1 MSISL
6 AKPIPKA
13 FLVGVQ
19 YSHNSIEESQALL
32 EELDELVSNL
42 HFAVAGKE
50 LVRLRQPNPKYLLG
64 SGKTLELI
72 DKAKALG
79 CTYIVFDDELSPAQQ
94 RNWEKDSSLRVID
107 RNEVILEIF
116 AQRAQTREAR
126 LQVELALQQYMLPRL
141 TRAWTHLS
149 RQRGGGGVTQRGEG
163 ETQLEIDQRLVR
175 NKISKLQ
182 QELKTVI
189 QQRSTQRKQR
199 MKIPLPSAA
208 IVGYT
213 NAGKSSLLNCLSQ
226 SDVWVADQLF
236 ATLDPTTRKIKLPKG
251 QSLLLTD
258 TVGFIRRLPHKLI
271 EAFKATLEEAILAD
285 FLIHVIDI
293 SSTDAEKHYSTTL
306 KVLEELKAQDKPV
319 LTVFN
324 KIDLVP
330 HPIVQKAMR
339 LVCQDAVEVS
349 VKTGEGIPALLEKIE
364 KIMEKSWKK
373 LKLLLPHH
381 HYDLIHLLHE
391 AASIESQ
398 KPQDEGI
405 LFTAHVPER
414 ILETLK
420 PFVL

>member
-1 MSISL
+1 MTISL
-6 AKPIPKA
+6 VQPFPKA
-13 FLVGVQ
+13 FLIGVQ
-19 YSHNSIEESQALL
+19 YSHNSPEESQALL
-32 EELDELVSNL
+32 NELDELVSNL
-42 HFAVAGKE
+42 HFTVVEKD
-50 LVRLRQPNPKYLLG
+50 LVRLRQANPKYLLG

-72 DKAKALG
+72 EKAKALD
-79 CTYIVFDDELSPAQQ
+79 CNYIVFDDELSPAQQ
-94 RNWEKDSSLRVID
+94 RNWEKESGLRVID

-116 AQRAQTREAR
+116 AKRAQTREAR

-199 MKIPLPSAA
+199 MKIPLPCGA

-251 QSLLLTD
+251 QGLLLTD

-271 EAFKATLEEAILAD
+271 EAFKATLEEAIIAD

-306 KVLEELKAQDKPV
+306 KVLEELKAQDKPII
-319 LTVFN
+319 TVFN

-339 LVCQDAVEVS
+339 ILCQDAVELS
-349 VKTGEGIPALLEKIE
+349 IKTGEGILVLLERIE
-364 KIMEKSWKK
+364 SLLETQSQK
-373 LKLLLPHH
+373 LKLLIPHQ

-391 AASIESQ
+391 AASIETQ
-398 KPQDEGI
+398 KPEDEGI
-405 LFTAHVPER
+405 YFVAHVPKR
-414 ILETLK
+414 LLDTFR
-420 PFVL
+420 PFVV

>member
-1 MSISL
+1 MSIAL
-6 AKPIPKA
+6 AKPRPTA
-13 FLVGVQ
+13 FLIGVQ
-19 YSHNSIEESQALL
+19 YSQDSLEESQALL
-32 EELDELVSNL
+32 DELDELVCNL
-42 HFAVAGKE
+42 DFIVVEKD
-50 LVRLRQPNPKYLLG
+50 LVRLRQASPKYLLG

-72 DKAKALG
+72 EKAKALG
-79 CTYIVFDDELSPAQQ
+79 CTHVVFDDELSPAQQ
-94 RNWEKDSSLRVID
+94 RNWEKESGLRVID

-182 QELKTVI
+182 QELRTVI
-189 QQRSTQRKQR
+189 QHRSTQRKQR
-199 MKIPLPSAA
+199 MKIPLPCGA

-226 SDVWVADQLF
+226 SEVWVADQLF

-271 EAFKATLEEAILAD
+271 EAFKATLEEAIIAD

-306 KVLEELKAQDKPV
+306 KVLEELKAQDKPI

-339 LVCQDAVEVS
+339 IVCQDAVEIS
-349 VKTGEGIPALLEKIE
+349 IKTGEGISALLAKIEALLEAQAQE
-364 KIMEKSWKK
+364 
-373 LKLLLPHH
+373 LKLLIPHQ

-391 AASIESQ
+391 AASIDV
-398 KPQDEGI
+398 KKAQDEGI
-405 LFTAHVPER
+405 FFVAHVPKRLVEAFSQF
-414 ILETLK
+414 TL
-420 PFVL
+420 